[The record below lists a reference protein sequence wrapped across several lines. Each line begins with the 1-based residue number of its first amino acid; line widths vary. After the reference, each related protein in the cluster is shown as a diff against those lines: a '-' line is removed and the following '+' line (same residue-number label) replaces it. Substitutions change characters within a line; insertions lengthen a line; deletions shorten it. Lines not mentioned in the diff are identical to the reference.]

1 MTGVGAVVGGQ
12 VEGGEGEVGAQVDCE
27 GLGGSR
33 VWVLEADGS
42 FGLGG

>member
-12 VEGGEGEVGAQVDCE
+12 VEGGEGEVRAQVDCE
-27 GLGGSR
+27 GFGGSR

-42 FGLGG
+42 FRLGG

>member
-1 MTGVGAVVGGQ
+1 MAGVGAIVGGQ
-12 VEGGEGEVGAQVDCE
+12 FEGGEREVRAQVDCE
-27 GLGGSR
+27 GLGRSG